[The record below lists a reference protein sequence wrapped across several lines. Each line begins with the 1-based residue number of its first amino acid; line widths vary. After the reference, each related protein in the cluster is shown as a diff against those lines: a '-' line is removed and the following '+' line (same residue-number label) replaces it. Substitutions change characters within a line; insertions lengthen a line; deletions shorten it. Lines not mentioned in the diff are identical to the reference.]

1 MSLVTHLRDNTV
13 LLFRL
18 QTVHIHRK
26 FWQTAFPHT
35 HGCQASSPLYKSGN
49 NYDRE
54 SPGIFYEIFY
64 PHPKISLKKSCI
76 KVGLWIDHIS
86 IRSLQSGWEW
96 YLKTTVCIIKNRKAT
111 KVSYTSSNII
121 PDLLNCKK
129 QSRQMHFYYFK
140 NFFGV
145 NR

>member
-18 QTVHIHRK
+18 HQQFTFIGSSDKRLFHIHMDAK
-26 FWQTAFPHT
+26 
-35 HGCQASSPLYKSGN
+35 ASSPLYKSGN

-76 KVGLWIDHIS
+76 KVGL
-86 IRSLQSGWEW
+86 
-96 YLKTTVCIIKNRKAT
+96 
-111 KVSYTSSNII
+111 
-121 PDLLNCKK
+121 
-129 QSRQMHFYYFK
+129 
-140 NFFGV
+140 
-145 NR
+145 

>member
-18 QTVHIHRK
+18 HQQFTFIGSSDKRLFHIHMDAK
-26 FWQTAFPHT
+26 LH
-35 HGCQASSPLYKSGN
+35 
-49 NYDRE
+49 DRE